1 MTLKAVEQGKR
12 SAEGSP
18 DNVPSRKRAAFGD
31 ITNVSLVVF
40 CGEMCNFVAENRT
53 KTFKL
58 LSFDSANLIRFFS
71 LVSRPLLISQE
82 ERKEGRRSRRKAAL
96 VESKHNSKVKQRL
109 LERQNRNR
117 GKVKRL
123 HSRQFVIMKNK
134 LKPCLHRH
142 LVQFQVPKI
151 QWKSRH
157 PLKTRCKYQGWFRVC
172 KLNISRLRFSF
183 VILCQHSTTN

>member
-142 LVQFQVPKI
+142 LVQF
-151 QWKSRH
+151 
-157 PLKTRCKYQGWFRVC
+157 
-172 KLNISRLRFSF
+172 
-183 VILCQHSTTN
+183 